1 VLVQKGTKGRKKMRL
16 FEPYTIP
23 GKLKLR
29 NRIVMPA
36 LVTRLATE
44 DGHVTD
50 ELIKRYTTY
59 AKGGTGYI
67 VTEAV
72 SVRREKSG
80 QLLRLS
86 EEEFVPGLR
95 SLTTRVHDES
105 EAKIAPQ
112 IIHFLKI
119 SKSGYRQKVEDLSL
133 KDIEE
138 IPGLFAKAAERAR
151 LAGFDAVEHREGD
164 ILKCT
169 YCNECEKLD
178 SVFERVVC
186 AQWKEQEVS
195 KDEEK

>member
-1 VLVQKGTKGRKKMRL
+1 MKL
-16 FEPYTIP
+16 FEPYSVN
-23 GKLKLR
+23 GKLRLV

-50 ELIKRYTTY
+50 ELINRYTTY

-86 EEEFVPGLR
+86 EDEFVSGLR

-105 EAKIAPQ
+105 EARIAPQ

-119 SKSGYRQKVEDLSL
+119 SKSGYRQKVEDLPV

-151 LAGFDAVEHREGD
+151 LAGFDAVELHFAHAYTMASFLSRHNHRKDDYGGS
-164 ILKCT
+164 LK
-169 YCNECEKLD
+169 NRLRVAEK
-178 SVFERVVC
+178 VV
-186 AQWKEQEVS
+186 Q
-195 KDEEK
+195 